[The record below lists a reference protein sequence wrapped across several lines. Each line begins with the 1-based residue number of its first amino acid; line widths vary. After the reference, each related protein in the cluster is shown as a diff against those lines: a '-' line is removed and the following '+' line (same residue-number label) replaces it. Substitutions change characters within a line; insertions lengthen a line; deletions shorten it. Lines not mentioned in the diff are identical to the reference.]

1 MGFLEEQEKSS
12 KQFSSNAFMSDP
24 DNSSCVIQSELE
36 KDETLLW
43 SGKANSK
50 NIFSKC
56 TLTIC
61 FVFISFVIFE
71 FFTFGM
77 IINQRLNLGI
87 FGVFFVIFSLLPFI
101 TITAA
106 YMNVRRGV
114 FNTVYGVTN
123 KRIIILRNS
132 KRRQVKSYIYN
143 KIPFLEKNVGKYGI
157 GTIKF
162 GNEPVTLTNLS
173 NRTAILNNPFNLDLI
188 NTPSLVEISNVE
200 QVYDI
205 ISYQIKQHTSGNSSS

>member
-12 KQFSSNAFMSDP
+12 KQFSSNALMSNS
-24 DNSSCVIQSELE
+24 DNSSCVIQSEL
-36 KDETLLW
+36 KKGETFLW

-50 NIFSKC
+50 NIFSKF

-61 FVFISFVIFE
+61 FVFISFIIFE
-71 FFTFGM
+71 FFTFRM
-77 IINQRLNLGI
+77 IINQRLNFGMFGI
-87 FGVFFVIFSLLPFI
+87 FFMIFSLIPFI
-101 TITAA
+101 VIIGA

-114 FNTVYGVTN
+114 FNTVYGITD

-143 KIPFLEKNVGKYGI
+143 NIPFLEKNVGEYGI

-162 GNEPVTLTNLS
+162 GNEPVTLANLN
-173 NRTAILNNPFNLDLI
+173 NRTLIPNNPF

-205 ISYQIKQHTSGNSSS
+205 IYSQIKQHTVDNSSS